1 MLSREEFEEFLKTS
15 MPREYQ
21 QVKHEANVFK
31 NMIQKPADK
40 YGVKIVHKSELA
52 RYPDMYGVSLKEM
65 MEGKDPIKNRERK
78 N

>member
-21 QVKHEANVFK
+21 QMKQEADVFK
-31 NMIQKPADK
+31 NMIQKSADK
-40 YGVKIVHKSELA
+40 YGVKIVHKSELE

-65 MEGKDPIKNRERK
+65 MEGKAPIKNRERK